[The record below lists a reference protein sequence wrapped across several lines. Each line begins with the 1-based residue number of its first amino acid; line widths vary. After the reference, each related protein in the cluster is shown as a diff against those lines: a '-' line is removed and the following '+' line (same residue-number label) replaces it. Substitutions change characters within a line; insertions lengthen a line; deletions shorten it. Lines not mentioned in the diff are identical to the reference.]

1 MAQRQVNTDG
11 DLPRT
16 LRKKRLDIR
25 PQTAKLIRAVR
36 QKSSHQFPVLTKNY
50 HQQTPGIDLRGAVNG
65 CFVATKEN
73 DAPGLFRVPFE
84 HIQSLPNS
92 PKRHRI
98 QVAVRSSWPS
108 SERFLNAKPCAHP
121 PNPTSL
127 HSLRRRCPIGPF
139 AYPDHENSH
148 RVWLSFWTFRHECA
162 KNRLPEFDL
171 MRSEEH
177 TSELQSPCNLV
188 CRLLLE

>member
-127 HSLRRRCPIGPF
+127 HSPRRRCPIGPF

-148 RVWLSFWTFRHECA
+148 PFFRVVRRHNWRTRQIGSPAFRRVARNDEHQ
-162 KNRLPEFDL
+162 
-171 MRSEEH
+171 MRMPA
-177 TSELQSPCNLV
+177 LAAV
-188 CRLLLE
+188 V